1 MNHMRNLRGPGGE
14 AKATEVVTVAVVVV
28 VEAVIGAVVATLNQA
43 HVSQSY
49 LILNRVP
56 SS

>member
-1 MNHMRNLRGPGGE
+1 MRNLRGPGGE
-14 AKATEVVTVAVVVV
+14 AKAPEVVTVAVEVV